1 MALTKVNRGGLN
13 TGISDSSDATAITID
28 SSENITTGGGVTVTG
43 DIDIANKLIHTGDDN
58 THIAFTTDQVNITA
72 GNENTIQCNYNNVVI
87 NEDGADINFR
97 VEGDS
102 LTNLFVCD
110 AGQEAIAMGDANPTR
125 HSKATRLLCYN
136 GSGTGTDFALH
147 VGRVGTGAESQV
159 CFSNGYGEVGSIKTS
174 GTSTSFN
181 TSSDYRLKESITY
194 DFDATTRLKQL
205 KPCRFNFKTDA
216 DKTVDGFLAHEVS
229 SIVPEAINGEKDATQ
244 DIGTVKDADGNV
256 ALENVPESRK
266 KNGQT
271 WTKTG
276 TENLYQDID
285 QSKLVPLL
293 VKTVQELEAR
303 IKILES
309 A

>member
-159 CFSNGYGEVGSIKTS
+159 CFSNGFGEVGSIKTS

-181 TSSDYRLKESITY
+181 TSSDYRLKENVVTEW
-194 DFDATTRLKQL
+194 DATTRLKQL
-205 KPCRFNFKTDA
+205 KPSRFNFKTDA

-229 SIVPEAINGEKDATQ
+229 SIVPEAVNGEKDATQ
-244 DIGTVKDADGNV
+244 DIGTIKDAEGNV
-256 ALENVPESRK
+256 ELENVPESRK
-266 KNGQT
+266 KDGQT

-293 VKTVQELEAR
+293 VKTIQELEAR
-303 IKILES
+303 ITALES

>member
-159 CFSNGYGEVGSIKTS
+159 CFSNGYGEVGSIKTN

>member
-147 VGRVGTGAESQV
+147 
-159 CFSNGYGEVGSIKTS
+159 
-174 GTSTSFN
+174 
-181 TSSDYRLKESITY
+181 
-194 DFDATTRLKQL
+194 
-205 KPCRFNFKTDA
+205 
-216 DKTVDGFLAHEVS
+216 
-229 SIVPEAINGEKDATQ
+229 
-244 DIGTVKDADGNV
+244 
-256 ALENVPESRK
+256 
-266 KNGQT
+266 
-271 WTKTG
+271 
-276 TENLYQDID
+276 
-285 QSKLVPLL
+285 
-293 VKTVQELEAR
+293 
-303 IKILES
+303 
-309 A
+309 